1 MPRAIASSQDLVS
14 CMSNPLHPAPISPA
28 ERLDEV
34 ARLLA
39 LGFLRLRARRR
50 AEKASEPNRLRGF
63 GLDFRGEGSVMDT
76 DARLQ
81 RRRP

>member
-1 MPRAIASSQDLVS
+1 MGK
-14 CMSNPLHPAPISPA
+14 PLLSDHITPA

-63 GLDFRGEGSVMDT
+63 GLDFRGKGSVMDT

>member
-1 MPRAIASSQDLVS
+1 MPNGLRFAPMSAS
-14 CMSNPLHPAPISPA
+14 

-50 AEKASEPNRLRGF
+50 AKKTNNPNHLREL
-63 GLDFRGEGSVMDT
+63 GLDFGAEGSVCDS
-76 DARLQ
+76 DAHADRE
-81 RRRP
+81 RP

>member
-1 MPRAIASSQDLVS
+1 MPNCFRSI
-14 CMSNPLHPAPISPA
+14 PISPT

-50 AEKASEPNRLRGF
+50 MQEASEPNRLRGF
-63 GLDFRGEGSVMDT
+63 GLDFRAEGSVMDT
-76 DARLQ
+76 DANAQ

>member
-1 MPRAIASSQDLVS
+1 MPNTFRADQLSS
-14 CMSNPLHPAPISPA
+14 A

-50 AEKASEPNRLRGF
+50 MQEASEPNRLRGF

>member
-1 MPRAIASSQDLVS
+1 MGK
-14 CMSNPLHPAPISPA
+14 PLLSDHITPA

-39 LGFLRLRARRR
+39 LAYLRLRARRQ
-50 AEKASEPNRLRGF
+50 AEKTSEPNRLRGF
-63 GLDFRGEGSVMDT
+63 GLDSRGEGSVMDT

>member
-1 MPRAIASSQDLVS
+1 MPNGFRSVP
-14 CMSNPLHPAPISPA
+14 MSPA

-50 AEKASEPNRLRGF
+50 AEKTSEPNRLRGF
-63 GLDFRGEGSVMDT
+63 GLDFRG
-76 DARLQ
+76 
-81 RRRP
+81 RRKRV

>member
-1 MPRAIASSQDLVS
+1 MTS
-14 CMSNPLHPAPISPA
+14 A

-50 AEKASEPNRLRGF
+50 AKKASEPNHLRNF
-63 GLDFRGEGSVMDT
+63 GLDFRGEGSVCDT
-76 DARLQ
+76 NPHAQ
-81 RRRP
+81 RRRR

>member
-1 MPRAIASSQDLVS
+1 
-14 CMSNPLHPAPISPA
+14 MSNPLHPAPISPA

-50 AEKASEPNRLRGF
+50 AEEASEPNRLRGF
-63 GLDFRGEGSVMDT
+63 GLDFGSERSVCDT
-76 DARLQ
+76 DAHADRE
-81 RRRP
+81 RP